1 MVSSRASLMNLSSIY
16 SVVDLCQALVQIP
29 SENPS
34 GSVASQGEEAIARF
48 VGAFLESLGAEV
60 EYEEIGPG
68 RPNVYGLWPTPPRA
82 NQRILFAPHLDTV
95 TVEGMTV
102 DPFLG
107 KCLDGKLYGRGSS
120 DTKGS
125 MAAMLWALK
134 SVDLS
139 RLNVA
144 VGFAGLA
151 DEEFEQLG
159 ARACAVRKMAEF
171 AIVGEPTSLDVVY
184 THKGTAWIEIE
195 TRGKSVHASLPETG
209 INAIDRMTDT
219 LKILHERFL
228 QLCPA
233 APDPVLGKPT
243 LSTGRIRGGAKINV
257 VPDRCYA
264 EIDIRILP
272 GQESMAIAVAEFFKQ
287 NQVPA
292 FVTSIKTSA
301 PLYTSPDNP
310 FIANFIALG
319 SKLTGANWFCD
330 AAFFA
335 LEGIPAIAIGP
346 GSITQAH
353 TADEFIEI
361 AELERG
367 AQFFTNY
374 LHSFDHGRL
383 KA

>member
-1 MVSSRASLMNLSSIY
+1 MNVSSIH

-34 GSVASQGEEAIARF
+34 GSVASQGEEAVARF
-48 VGAFLESLGAEV
+48 VGEFLESLGAKV
-60 EYEEIGPG
+60 EYEEIGSG
-68 RPNVYGLWPTPPRA
+68 RPNVYGLWPVPSGA
-82 NQRILFAPHLDTV
+82 SQRILFAPHLDTV

-102 DPFLG
+102 DPFLAER
-107 KCLDGKLYGRGSS
+107 LDGRLYGRGSS

-139 RLNVA
+139 KLNVA
-144 VGFAGLA
+144 VGFAGLV
-151 DEEFEQLG
+151 DEEYEQLG
-159 ARACAVRKMAEF
+159 VKACAVRNMADF
-171 AIVGEPTSLDVVY
+171 AIVGEPTNLDVVY

-195 TRGKSVHASLPETG
+195 TRGKSVHASIPETG
-209 INAIDRMTDT
+209 VNAIDRMTDT
-219 LKILHERFL
+219 LRFLNERFP
-228 QLCPA
+228 QICPVQ
-233 APDPVLGKPT
+233 PDPVLGKPT

-272 GQESMAIAVAEFFKQ
+272 GQESMATAIAEFFQ
-287 NQVPA
+287 QYQIPA
-292 FVTSIKTSA
+292 IVRPIKISA

-310 FIANFIALG
+310 FIRKFIALG
-319 SKLTGANWFCD
+319 SRLTGANWFCD

-335 LEGIPAIAIGP
+335 LEGVPAIAIGP

-367 AQFFTNY
+367 AEFFTNY
-374 LHSFDHGRL
+374 LLTFDNGRHD
-383 KA
+383 A

>member
-1 MVSSRASLMNLSSIY
+1 MNVSSIH

-34 GSVASQGEEAIARF
+34 GSTVSHGEEAIARF
-48 VGAFLESLGAEV
+48 VGEFLENLGAQV
-60 EYEEIGPG
+60 EFEEIGPG
-68 RPNVYGLWPTPPRA
+68 RPNVYGLWPVPPGTNHRL
-82 NQRILFAPHLDTV
+82 LFAPHLDTV
-95 TVEGMTV
+95 TVDGMTI
-102 DPFLG
+102 DPFVAQRLE
-107 KCLDGKLYGRGSS
+107 GKLYGRGSS

-139 RLNVA
+139 KLNVA

-159 ARACAVRKMAEF
+159 AQACAARKMADF
-171 AIVGEPTSLDVVY
+171 VIVGEPTNLDVVY

-209 INAIDRMTDT
+209 VNAIDRMTDT

-228 QLCPA
+228 QICPVE
-233 APDPVLGKPT
+233 PDPVLGKPT

-272 GQESMAIAVAEFFKQ
+272 GQESMATAVAEFFEQ
-287 NQVPA
+287 RQVPA
-292 FVTSIKTSA
+292 FVKSIKTSA

-310 FIANFIALG
+310 FITKFIALG

-335 LEGIPAIAIGP
+335 LEGTPAIAIGP
-346 GSITQAH
+346 GSMAQAH
-353 TADEFIEI
+353 TADEFIDV

-367 AQFFTNY
+367 ADFFTNY
-374 LHSFDHGRL
+374 LLSFENGRP

>member
-1 MVSSRASLMNLSSIY
+1 MVSSSAGFMNVSSIH

-34 GSVASQGEEAIARF
+34 GATVSHGEEAIARF
-48 VGAFLESLGAEV
+48 VGEFLENLGAQV
-60 EYEEIGPG
+60 EFEEIGPG
-68 RPNVYGLWPTPPRA
+68 RPNVYGLWPVPPGT
-82 NQRILFAPHLDTV
+82 NQRLLFAPHLDTV
-95 TVEGMTV
+95 TVDGMTI
-102 DPFLG
+102 DPFLAQR
-107 KCLDGKLYGRGSS
+107 LEGKLYGRGSAN
-120 DTKGS
+120 TKGS

-139 RLNVA
+139 KLKVA

-159 ARACAVRKMAEF
+159 AQACAARKMADF
-171 AIVGEPTSLDVVY
+171 AIVGEPTNLDVVY

-209 INAIDRMTDT
+209 VNAIDRMTDT

-228 QLCPA
+228 QICPVE
-233 APDPVLGKPT
+233 PDPILGKPT

-272 GQESMAIAVAEFFKQ
+272 GQESMAQDVAEFFKQ
-287 NQVPA
+287 HQVPA
-292 FVTSIKTSA
+292 IVTPIKTSS
-301 PLYTSPDNP
+301 PLYSSPDNP
-310 FIANFIALG
+310 FIKKFIALG
-319 SKLTGANWFCD
+319 SNLTGANWFCD

-346 GSITQAH
+346 GSIAQAH
-353 TADEFIEI
+353 TADEYIEI

-367 AQFFTNY
+367 AEFFTNY
-374 LHSFDHGRL
+374 LRTFTNGRL
-383 KA
+383 EA

>member
-1 MVSSRASLMNLSSIY
+1 MNVSSIH

-34 GSVASQGEEAIARF
+34 GSVASQGEEAVARF
-48 VGAFLESLGAEV
+48 VGEFLESLGAKV
-60 EYEEIGPG
+60 EYEEIGSG
-68 RPNVYGLWPTPPRA
+68 RPNVYGLWPVPPGA
-82 NQRILFAPHLDTV
+82 SQRILFAPHLDTV

-102 DPFLG
+102 DPFLAE
-107 KCLDGKLYGRGSS
+107 CLDGRLYGRGSS

-139 RLNVA
+139 KLNVA
-144 VGFAGLA
+144 VGFAGLV

-159 ARACAVRKMAEF
+159 AKACALRNMADF
-171 AIVGEPTSLDVVY
+171 AIVGEPTNLDVVY

-195 TRGKSVHASLPETG
+195 TRGKSVHASMPETG
-209 INAIDRMTDT
+209 VNAIDRMTDT
-219 LKILHERFL
+219 LRFLNERFP
-228 QLCPA
+228 QICPVQA
-233 APDPVLGKPT
+233 DPVLGKPT

-272 GQESMAIAVAEFFKQ
+272 GQESMATAVAEFFQ
-287 NQVPA
+287 QYQIPA
-292 FVTSIKTSA
+292 IVRPIKISA

-310 FIANFIALG
+310 FIRKFIGLG
-319 SKLTGANWFCD
+319 SRLTGANWFCD

-335 LEGIPAIAIGP
+335 LEGMPAIAIGP
-346 GSITQAH
+346 GSIAQAH

-367 AQFFTNY
+367 AEFFTNY
-374 LHSFDHGRL
+374 LLTFDNGRHN
-383 KA
+383 A

>member
-1 MVSSRASLMNLSSIY
+1 MNVSSIH

-34 GSVASQGEEAIARF
+34 GSTVSHGEEAIARF
-48 VGAFLESLGAEV
+48 VGEFLESIGAQV

-68 RPNVYGLWPTPPRA
+68 RPNVYGLWPIPPGA
-82 NQRILFAPHLDTV
+82 TQRILFAPHLDTV
-95 TVEGMTV
+95 TVDGMTV

-107 KCLDGKLYGRGSS
+107 KPLEGRLYGRGSS
-120 DTKGS
+120 DTKGP

-159 ARACAVRKMAEF
+159 AKACAVRKMADF

-195 TRGKSVHASLPETG
+195 TRGRSVHASIPETG

-219 LKILHERFL
+219 LKILHERFPEI
-228 QLCPA
+228 CPVQ
-233 APDPVLGKPT
+233 PDPVLGKPT
-243 LSTGRIRGGAKINV
+243 LSTGRISGGAKINV
-257 VPDRCYA
+257 VPDRCHA
-264 EIDIRILP
+264 ELDIRIVP
-272 GQESMAIAVAEFFKQ
+272 GQESMATAVAEFFLQ
-287 NQVPA
+287 HQVPA
-292 FVTSIKTSA
+292 IVKPIKTSA

-310 FIANFIALG
+310 FIRKFMALG
-319 SKLTGANWFCD
+319 SRLTGANWYCD

-346 GSITQAH
+346 GSIAQAH

-361 AELERG
+361 AELEHG
-367 AQFFTNY
+367 AEFFANY
-374 LHSFDHGRL
+374 LLSFDNGRL
-383 KA
+383 QA

>member
-1 MVSSRASLMNLSSIY
+1 MVSSSSCFMNVSSIH
-16 SVVDLCQALVQIP
+16 SVVDLCQALIEIP

-34 GSVASQGEEAIARF
+34 GSAASHGEEAIARF
-48 VGAFLESLGAEV
+48 VGEYLKSLGAEV

-68 RPNVYGLWPTPPRA
+68 RPNVYGMWAIPPGA
-82 NQRILFAPHLDTV
+82 SQRILFAPHLDTV

-107 KCLDGKLYGRGSS
+107 KRLDGRLYGRGSS

-139 RLNVA
+139 KLKAAVA
-144 VGFAGLA
+144 VAGLA

-159 ARACAVRKMAEF
+159 AQACAARKMADF
-171 AIVGEPTSLDVVY
+171 AIVGEPTNLDVVY

-209 INAIDRMTDT
+209 VNAIDRMTDT

-228 QLCPA
+228 QICPVE
-233 APDPVLGKPT
+233 PDPILGKPT
-243 LSTGRIRGGAKINV
+243 LSTGRIHGGAKINV

-272 GQESMAIAVAEFFKQ
+272 GQENMAIAVAEFFKQ
-287 NQVPA
+287 HQIPA

-310 FIANFIALG
+310 FITNFIALG

-335 LEGIPAIAIGP
+335 LEGTPAIAIGP
-346 GSITQAH
+346 GSIAQAH
-353 TADEFIEI
+353 TADEFIEV

-367 AQFFTNY
+367 ADFFTNY
-374 LHSFDHGRL
+374 LLSFENGRF
-383 KA
+383 

>member
-1 MVSSRASLMNLSSIY
+1 MNVSSIH

-34 GSVASQGEEAIARF
+34 GSVASQGEEAVARF
-48 VGAFLESLGAEV
+48 VGEFLESLGAKV
-60 EYEEIGPG
+60 EYEEIGSG
-68 RPNVYGLWPTPPRA
+68 RPNVYGLWPIPPGA
-82 NQRILFAPHLDTV
+82 SQRILFAPHLDTV

-102 DPFLG
+102 DPFLAER
-107 KCLDGKLYGRGSS
+107 LDGRLYGRGSS

-139 RLNVA
+139 KLNVA
-144 VGFAGLA
+144 VGFAGLV

-159 ARACAVRKMAEF
+159 AKACALRNMADF
-171 AIVGEPTSLDVVY
+171 AIVGEPTNLDVVY

-195 TRGKSVHASLPETG
+195 TRGKSVHASIPETG
-209 INAIDRMTDT
+209 VNAIDRMTDT
-219 LKILHERFL
+219 LRFLNERFP
-228 QLCPA
+228 QICPVQA
-233 APDPVLGKPT
+233 DPVLGKAT

-272 GQESMAIAVAEFFKQ
+272 GQESMATAVAEFFQ
-287 NQVPA
+287 QYQIPA
-292 FVTSIKTSA
+292 IVRPIKISA

-310 FIANFIALG
+310 FIRKFIGLG
-319 SKLTGANWFCD
+319 SRLTGANWFCD

-335 LEGIPAIAIGP
+335 LEGMPAIAIGP
-346 GSITQAH
+346 GSIAQAH

-367 AQFFTNY
+367 AEFFTNY
-374 LHSFDHGRL
+374 LLTFDNGRHN
-383 KA
+383 A

>member
-1 MVSSRASLMNLSSIY
+1 MNVSSIH

-34 GSVASQGEEAIARF
+34 GSTVSHGEEAIARF
-48 VGAFLESLGAEV
+48 VGEFLESLGAEV
-60 EYEEIGPG
+60 EFEEIGPG
-68 RPNVYGLWPTPPRA
+68 RPNVYGLWPVPPGTNHRL
-82 NQRILFAPHLDTV
+82 LFAPHLDTV
-95 TVEGMTV
+95 TVDGMTI
-102 DPFLG
+102 DPFLAQR
-107 KCLDGKLYGRGSS
+107 LEGKLYGRGSS

-139 RLNVA
+139 KLKVA

-159 ARACAVRKMAEF
+159 AQACAARKMADF
-171 AIVGEPTSLDVVY
+171 AIVGEPTNLDVVY

-209 INAIDRMTDT
+209 VNAIDRMTDT
-219 LKILHERFL
+219 LKLLHERFL
-228 QLCPA
+228 HICPVE
-233 APDPVLGKPT
+233 PDPVLGKPT

-272 GQESMAIAVAEFFKQ
+272 GQESMATAVAEFFEQ

-310 FIANFIALG
+310 FISNFIALG

-335 LEGIPAIAIGP
+335 LEGTPAIAIGP
-346 GSITQAH
+346 GSIAQAH
-353 TADEFIEI
+353 TADEFIDV

-367 AQFFTNY
+367 ADFFTNY
-374 LHSFDHGRL
+374 LLSFENGRP

>member
-1 MVSSRASLMNLSSIY
+1 MNVSSIH
-16 SVVDLCQALVQIP
+16 SVVDLCQALIEIP

-34 GSVASQGEEAIARF
+34 GSAGSHGEEAIARF
-48 VGAFLESLGAEV
+48 VGEYLKSLGAEV

-68 RPNVYGLWPTPPRA
+68 RPNVYGMWAIPPA
-82 NQRILFAPHLDTV
+82 ASQRILFAPHLDTV

-107 KCLDGKLYGRGSS
+107 KRLDGRLYGRGSS

-159 ARACAVRKMAEF
+159 AKACAVRKMAQF

-195 TRGKSVHASLPETG
+195 TQGKSVHASLPETG
-209 INAIDRMTDT
+209 INAIDRMVDT
-219 LKILHERFL
+219 LKILNERFPEI
-228 QLCPA
+228 CFVE
-233 APDPVLGKPT
+233 PDPVLGKPT

-264 EIDIRILP
+264 EVDIRILP
-272 GQESMAIAVAEFFKQ
+272 GQESMATAVAEFFQ
-287 NQVPA
+287 RHQVPA
-292 FVTSIKTSA
+292 IVTPIKISA

-310 FIANFIALG
+310 YISKFVALG
-319 SKLTGANWFCD
+319 SRLTGATWFCD

-335 LEGIPAIAIGP
+335 LEGIPSIAIGP
-346 GSITQAH
+346 GSIAQAH

-367 AQFFTNY
+367 AEFFTNY
-374 LHSFDHGRL
+374 LLSFDHGQPQ
-383 KA
+383 A

>member
-1 MVSSRASLMNLSSIY
+1 MNLSSIY

-60 EYEEIGPG
+60 EYEEIAPG
-68 RPNVYGLWPTPPRA
+68 RPNVYGLWPAPPGA
-82 NQRILFAPHLDTV
+82 TQRILFAPHLDTV

-120 DTKGS
+120 DTKGP

-139 RLNVA
+139 KLNVA
-144 VGFAGLA
+144 VGFAGLV
-151 DEEFEQLG
+151 DEEFEQFG
-159 ARACAVRKMAEF
+159 AKACAVRQMADF
-171 AIVGEPTSLDVVY
+171 AIVGEPTSLNVVY

-195 TRGKSVHASLPETG
+195 TQGKSVHASIPETG
-209 INAIDRMTDT
+209 LNAIDRMTDT
-219 LKILHERFL
+219 LKMLHQHFPEI
-228 QLCPA
+228 CPVE
-233 APDPVLGKPT
+233 PDPVLGKAT
-243 LSTGRIRGGAKINV
+243 ISTGRIRGGAKINV

-264 EIDIRILP
+264 EMDIRTLP
-272 GQESMAIAVAEFFKQ
+272 GQESMATAVADFFLQ
-287 NQVPA
+287 HEVPA
-292 FVTSIKTSA
+292 IVTPIKISA

-310 FIANFIALG
+310 FIAKFVSLG

-335 LEGIPAIAIGP
+335 LEGTPSIAIGP
-346 GSITQAH
+346 GSIAQAH
-353 TADEFIEI
+353 TADEYIEI

-367 AQFFTNY
+367 AEFFTKY
-374 LHSFDHGRL
+374 LLSFDHGRPQ
-383 KA
+383 A

>member
-1 MVSSRASLMNLSSIY
+1 MNVSSIH
-16 SVVDLCQALVQIP
+16 SVVDLCQALIEIP

-34 GSVASQGEEAIARF
+34 GSAASHGEEAIARF
-48 VGAFLESLGAEV
+48 VGEYLKSLGAEV

-68 RPNVYGLWPTPPRA
+68 RPNVYGMWAIPPGA
-82 NQRILFAPHLDTV
+82 SQRILFAPHLDTV

-107 KCLDGKLYGRGSS
+107 KRLDGRLYGRGSS

-125 MAAMLWALK
+125 IAAMLWALK

-159 ARACAVRKMAEF
+159 AKACAVRKMAEF
-171 AIVGEPTSLDVVY
+171 AIVGEPTNLDVVY

-209 INAIDRMTDT
+209 INAIDRMMDT
-219 LKILHERFL
+219 LKILNERFPEICL
-228 QLCPA
+228 VK
-233 APDPVLGKPT
+233 PDPVLGKPT

-264 EIDIRILP
+264 EVDIRILP
-272 GQESMAIAVAEFFKQ
+272 GQESMATAVAEFFEQ
-287 NQVPA
+287 HQVPA
-292 FVTSIKTSA
+292 IVTPIKTSA

-310 FIANFIALG
+310 YISKFVALG
-319 SKLTGANWFCD
+319 SRLTGATWFCD

-335 LEGIPAIAIGP
+335 LEGIPSIAIGP
-346 GSITQAH
+346 GSIAQAH

-367 AQFFTNY
+367 AEFFTNY
-374 LHSFDHGRL
+374 LLSFDHGQPH
-383 KA
+383 A

>member
-1 MVSSRASLMNLSSIY
+1 MNVSSIH
-16 SVVDLCQALVQIP
+16 SVVELCQALVQIP

-34 GSVASQGEEAIARF
+34 GSTASHGEEAIARF
-48 VGAFLESLGAEV
+48 VGEFLASAGARV
-60 EYEEIGPG
+60 EYEEIAPG
-68 RPNVYGLWPTPPRA
+68 RPNVYGMWPVPPGA
-82 NQRILFAPHLDTV
+82 TQRILFAPHLDTV
-95 TVEGMTV
+95 TVEGMSV
-102 DPFLG
+102 DPFLANR
-107 KCLDGKLYGRGSS
+107 LDGRLYGRGSS

-139 RLNVA
+139 KLNIA

-159 ARACAVRKMAEF
+159 AQACAVRNMADF
-171 AIVGEPTSLDVVY
+171 AIVGEPTNLDVVY

-195 TRGKSVHASLPETG
+195 TRGRSVHASVPETG
-209 INAIDRMTDT
+209 VNAIDRMTDT
-219 LKILHERFL
+219 LRILSERFPEI
-228 QLCPA
+228 CPVP
-233 APDPVLGKPT
+233 PDPVLGKPT
-243 LSTGRIRGGAKINV
+243 LSTGRIRGGSKINV

-264 EIDIRILP
+264 EVDIRILP
-272 GQESMAIAVAEFFKQ
+272 GQESMATAVAEFLRQ
-287 NQVPA
+287 NQVPGI
-292 FVTSIKTSA
+292 VHPIKVSA

-310 FIANFIALG
+310 FIRKFIALG
-319 SKLTGANWFCD
+319 SNLTGANWFCD

-346 GSITQAH
+346 GSIAQAH

-367 AQFFTNY
+367 AEFFTNY
-374 LHSFDHGRL
+374 LLSFDNGRTE
-383 KA
+383 A

>member
-1 MVSSRASLMNLSSIY
+1 MNFSSIH

-34 GSVASQGEEAIARF
+34 GSTVSHGEEAIARF
-48 VGAFLESLGAEV
+48 VGEFLESIGAQV

-68 RPNVYGLWPTPPRA
+68 RPNVYGLWPIPPGA
-82 NQRILFAPHLDTV
+82 TQRILFAPHLDTV
-95 TVEGMTV
+95 TVDGMTV

-107 KCLDGKLYGRGSS
+107 KPLEGRLYGRGSS
-120 DTKGS
+120 DTKGP

-159 ARACAVRKMAEF
+159 AKACAVRKMADF

-195 TRGKSVHASLPETG
+195 TRGRSVHASIPETG

-219 LKILHERFL
+219 LKILHERFPEI
-228 QLCPA
+228 CPVQ
-233 APDPVLGKPT
+233 PDPVLGKPT
-243 LSTGRIRGGAKINV
+243 LSTGRISGGAKINV
-257 VPDRCYA
+257 VPDRCHA
-264 EIDIRILP
+264 ELDIRIVP
-272 GQESMAIAVAEFFKQ
+272 GQESMATAVAEFFLQ
-287 NQVPA
+287 HHVPA
-292 FVTSIKTSA
+292 IVKPIKTSA

-310 FIANFIALG
+310 FIRKFMALG
-319 SKLTGANWFCD
+319 SRLTGANWYCD

-346 GSITQAH
+346 GSIAQAH

-367 AQFFTNY
+367 AEFFANY
-374 LHSFDHGRL
+374 LLSFDNGRL
-383 KA
+383 QA

>member
-1 MVSSRASLMNLSSIY
+1 MNVSSIH
-16 SVVDLCQALVQIP
+16 SVVDLCQALIEIP

-34 GSVASQGEEAIARF
+34 GSAGSHGEEPIARF
-48 VGAFLESLGAEV
+48 VGEYLKSLGAEV

-68 RPNVYGLWPTPPRA
+68 RPNVYGMWAIPPGA
-82 NQRILFAPHLDTV
+82 SQRILFAPHLDTV

-107 KCLDGKLYGRGSS
+107 KRLDGRLYGRGSS

-159 ARACAVRKMAEF
+159 AKACAVRKMAQF

-195 TRGKSVHASLPETG
+195 TQGKSVHASLPETG
-209 INAIDRMTDT
+209 INAIDRMVDT
-219 LKILHERFL
+219 LKILNERFPEI
-228 QLCPA
+228 CFVE
-233 APDPVLGKPT
+233 PDPVLGKPT

-264 EIDIRILP
+264 EVDIRILP
-272 GQESMAIAVAEFFKQ
+272 GQESMATAVAEFFQ
-287 NQVPA
+287 RHQVPA
-292 FVTSIKTSA
+292 TVTPIKISA

-310 FIANFIALG
+310 YISKFVALG
-319 SKLTGANWFCD
+319 SRLTGATWFCD

-335 LEGIPAIAIGP
+335 LEGIPSIAIGP
-346 GSITQAH
+346 GSIAQAH

-367 AQFFTNY
+367 AEFFTNY
-374 LHSFDHGRL
+374 LLSFDHGQPQ
-383 KA
+383 A

>member
-1 MVSSRASLMNLSSIY
+1 MNVSSIH
-16 SVVDLCQALVQIP
+16 SVVDLCQALIEIP

-34 GSVASQGEEAIARF
+34 GSAASHGEEAIARF
-48 VGAFLESLGAEV
+48 VGEYLKSLGAEV

-68 RPNVYGLWPTPPRA
+68 RPNVYGMWAIPPGA
-82 NQRILFAPHLDTV
+82 SQRILFAPHLDTV

-107 KCLDGKLYGRGSS
+107 KRLNGRLYGRGSS

-159 ARACAVRKMAEF
+159 AKACAARKMAEF

-195 TRGKSVHASLPETG
+195 TQGKSVHASLPETG
-209 INAIDRMTDT
+209 INAIDRMMDT
-219 LKILHERFL
+219 LKILNERFPEI
-228 QLCPA
+228 CFVE
-233 APDPVLGKPT
+233 PDPVLGKPT

-272 GQESMAIAVAEFFKQ
+272 GQESMATAVAEFFLRH
-287 NQVPA
+287 QVPA
-292 FVTSIKTSA
+292 IVTPIKISA

-310 FIANFIALG
+310 YISKFVALG
-319 SKLTGANWFCD
+319 SRLTGATWFCD

-335 LEGIPAIAIGP
+335 LEGIPSIAIGP
-346 GSITQAH
+346 GSIAQAH

-367 AQFFTNY
+367 AEFFTNY
-374 LHSFDHGRL
+374 LLSFDHGQPQ
-383 KA
+383 A

>member
-1 MVSSRASLMNLSSIY
+1 MNVSSIH

-34 GSVASQGEEAIARF
+34 GSTVSHGEEAIARF
-48 VGAFLESLGAEV
+48 VGEFLESLGAKV
-60 EYEEIGPG
+60 EFEEIGAG
-68 RPNVYGLWPTPPRA
+68 RPNVYGLWPIPPGT
-82 NQRILFAPHLDTV
+82 NERILFAPHLDTV

-102 DPFLG
+102 DPFLA
-107 KCLDGKLYGRGSS
+107 KCQDGKLYGRGSS

-139 RLNVA
+139 KLNVA

-159 ARACAVRKMAEF
+159 AQACALRKMADF
-171 AIVGEPTSLDVVY
+171 AIVGEPTNLDVVY

-219 LKILHERFL
+219 LKILNERFPEI
-228 QLCPA
+228 CPVQ
-233 APDPVLGKPT
+233 PDPVLGKPT
-243 LSTGRIRGGAKINV
+243 ISTGRIHGGAKINV

-264 EIDIRILP
+264 ELDIRILP
-272 GQESMAIAVAEFFKQ
+272 GQESMAIAVAEFFERH
-287 NQVPA
+287 QVPA
-292 FVTSIKTSA
+292 SVKAIKVSA
-301 PLYTSPDNP
+301 PLCTSPDNA
-310 FIANFIALG
+310 FIRRFLALG

-335 LEGIPAIAIGP
+335 LEGTPSIAIGP
-346 GSITQAH
+346 GSIAQAH

-361 AELERG
+361 DELERG
-367 AQFFTNY
+367 AEFFTNY
-374 LHSFDHGRL
+374 LLSFENGRL